1 MLIVD
6 SQVHIWAANSP
17 ERPWPAR
24 HKPHRPEPFS
34 SSDLLREMDAAGV
47 HAAVIVPPSWE
58 GERNDLGLEAARLHP
73 HRFAVV
79 GRMDTDA
86 PSSLSALKN
95 WLNQPGMLGLRLA
108 FNTPHMLSMLTEGRL
123 GWLWTAAEEAD
134 VPIMVRVLH
143 PLVHHID
150 AVAGRHPK
158 LRLIMDHMAMPMEMK
173 DDAAFAEIDK
183 LLTLSKRPNV
193 AVKASG
199 LPYYSTH
206 PYPYKNIL
214 PYFRRVYDAFG
225 PQRMFWGTDLTK
237 LSCSY
242 RQAVTLFTEDIPWL
256 AEEDK
261 DWIMGRALCTW
272 LDWKLP
278 QAKSG

>member
-6 SQVHIWAANSP
+6 SQVHIWAANTP

-24 HKPHRPEPFS
+24 HKPHRSEPFS

-47 HAAVIVPPSWE
+47 DAAVIVPPSWE
-58 GERNDLGLEAARLHP
+58 GERNDLGLDAARLHP
-73 HRFAVV
+73 HRFAVM

-86 PSSLSALKN
+86 PSALSTLKS
-95 WLNQPGMLGLRLA
+95 WRSQPGMLGLRLA
-108 FNTPHMLSMLTEGRL
+108 FNTPRMLSLLTEGQL
-123 GWLWTAAEEAD
+123 EWLWTAAEEAG
-134 VPIMVRVLH
+134 VPVMVRVLH

-150 AVAGRHPK
+150 AVAARHPG
-158 LRLIMDHMAMPMEMK
+158 LRLVMDHMAMPMELK

-183 LLTLSKRPNV
+183 LLTLSKRPNI

-206 PYPYKNIL
+206 PYPYKNIHAH
-214 PYFRRVYDAFG
+214 FRRVYDAFG

-242 RQAVTLFTEDIPWL
+242 RQAVTLFTKDIPWL
-256 AEEDK
+256 AQEDK

-278 QAKSG
+278 QANRG